1 MKLQWEKGVNHN
13 KNAENMMRQAE
24 KYKFTPVQM
33 IEIFILNELNIELDE
48 TKALF
53 LGMVLNHENNLM
65 NEMYNKGVD
74 KVMERLQE
82 KIDELDE
89 IFR

>member
-13 KNAENMMRQAE
+13 KNAENMMRKAE

-74 KVMERLQE
+74 KVIEELHE

>member
-1 MKLQWEKGVNHN
+1 MKLLWEKGVNHN

-33 IEIFILNELNIELDE
+33 IEVFILNDLNIQLDE
-48 TKALF
+48 TKSLF
-53 LGMVLNHENNLM
+53 LGMVLNEENNLM
-65 NEMYNKGVD
+65 NEMFNKGVG
-74 KVMERLQE
+74 KVMTKLHE

-89 IFR
+89 TYL